1 MSVNATA
8 EQEVVSRSMSAT
20 AEQGQVNSLP
30 KKVAKPWYKNKRCMI
45 PLIFI
50 IIALL
55 VAVIVGGLAAGGV
68 FDSETKS
75 QGLSEGDS
83 SNVVQLEE
91 DTTTTDPAI
100 AGDSGDS
107 SQSTTSTNSDGS
119 ITGSSATAD
128 SGSSTPVAVDDDRF
142 IDGYLPPAKYTADEI
157 AEIKPD
163 WQIFEDLVIPW
174 SEWSALCGDG
184 ICGEG
189 EWCRNCPQDCEC
201 TFNCGNGVCED
212 GENGWTCADDCTHIA
227 ATCGDGVCHEEA
239 SFATN
244 STIYRSGFES
254 PLICPIDC
262 PLEDSC
268 GDGVCSATESC
279 FTCPSD
285 CGGMCAPVCGD
296 AKCDPTEG
304 CDDCS
309 RDCGACNTILNDG
322 ICAWPRETIVNAPN
336 DCKAYIAP
344 GFQFV
349 EYEGVRY
356 ATLTGVN
363 PLEETFNDTSC
374 VSIETFIP
382 NGWKMASNNNRT
394 AELLKKYFFATGC
407 AIVEGG
413 IALASAGEL
422 QEYCSDPPLTTK
434 LHGDGRVS
442 VAFSRYARGQVV
454 HNQTCTTFIMPG
466 I

>member
-20 AEQGQVNSLP
+20 AEHGQVNSSP

-91 DTTTTDPAI
+91 DTTTPDPAI

-107 SQSTTSTNSDGS
+107 SQSTTSANSDGS
-119 ITGSSATAD
+119 TTSSDGTAASDDTTTGSSVAAD
-128 SGSSTPVAVDDDRF
+128 SDSSTAVAVDGDRF

-157 AEIKPD
+157 AEMRPD

-212 GENGWTCADDCTHIA
+212 GENGWTCADDCTHITA
-227 ATCGDGVCHEEA
+227 
-239 SFATN
+239 
-244 STIYRSGFES
+244 
-254 PLICPIDC
+254 
-262 PLEDSC
+262 SC
-268 GDGVCSATESC
+268 GDGVC
-279 FTCPSD
+279 
-285 CGGMCAPVCGD
+285 
-296 AKCDPTEG
+296 
-304 CDDCS
+304 
-309 RDCGACNTILNDG
+309 
-322 ICAWPRETIVNAPN
+322 
-336 DCKAYIAP
+336 
-344 GFQFV
+344 Q
-349 EYEGVRY
+349 EYG
-356 ATLTGVN
+356 T
-363 PLEETFNDTSC
+363 
-374 VSIETFIP
+374 
-382 NGWKMASNNNRT
+382 
-394 AELLKKYFFATGC
+394 FATNSTNYRIGF
-407 AIVEGG
+407 ET
-413 IALASAGEL
+413 
-422 QEYCSDPPLTTK
+422 P
-434 LHGDGRVS
+434 
-442 VAFSRYARGQVV
+442 
-454 HNQTCTTFIMPG
+454 
-466 I
+466 